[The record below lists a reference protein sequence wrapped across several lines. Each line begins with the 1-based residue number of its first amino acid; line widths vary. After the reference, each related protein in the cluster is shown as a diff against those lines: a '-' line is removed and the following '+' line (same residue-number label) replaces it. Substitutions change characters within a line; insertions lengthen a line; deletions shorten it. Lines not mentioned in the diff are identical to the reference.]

1 MEANCIP
8 VRRAYDK
15 GRLCDK
21 KHIRATARELGAYQC
36 FSERVAVL
44 PVQPRGAV
52 NSNDNFK
59 MAELHV
65 VKVGCRITDTKE
77 LRWSRVVGS
86 HRPLTLLKTDCPPPF
101 GVRVFSGAPLLRTF
115 VFYWETEL

>member
-8 VRRAYDK
+8 VRRACDK

-21 KHIRATARELGAYQC
+21 KWIRATARELGGHQC

-44 PVQPRGAV
+44 PVQRRGAV
-52 NSNDNFK
+52 NNNNFQ

-65 VKVGCRITDTKE
+65 VKGGCHITNTKE
-77 LRWSRVVGS
+77 LQWSRGVGS
-86 HRPLTLLKTDCPPPF
+86 HRPLTLLKTDCLPPF
-101 GVRVFSGAPLLRTF
+101 GVRVFSGPPCF
-115 VFYWETEL
+115 VHFFIGNPSCK

>member
-1 MEANCIP
+1 MKANCIP
-8 VRRAYDK
+8 VRRPRDK

-21 KHIRATARELGAYQC
+21 KCIRATARELGGCQC

-44 PVQPRGAV
+44 LDQRRDAV
-52 NSNDNFK
+52 NSNNNFK

-77 LRWSRVVGS
+77 LQWSRGVGS
-86 HRPLTLLKTDCPPPF
+86 HRPLTLLKTDCLPPF
-101 GVRVFSGAPLLRTF
+101 GVRVFSGGALLCTF

>member
-8 VRRAYDK
+8 VRRAHDK

-21 KHIRATARELGAYQC
+21 KCIRATAHELGAYQC

-44 PVQPRGAV
+44 PVQRRGAV
-52 NSNDNFK
+52 NSNNFK

-65 VKVGCRITDTKE
+65 VKDGCRITNTKE
-77 LRWSRVVGS
+77 LQWSRVVGS
-86 HRPLTLLKTDCPPPF
+86 HNPLTLLKTVCLPPF
-101 GVRVFSGAPLLRTF
+101 GVRVFSGGALVRTF
-115 VFYWETEL
+115 VSY